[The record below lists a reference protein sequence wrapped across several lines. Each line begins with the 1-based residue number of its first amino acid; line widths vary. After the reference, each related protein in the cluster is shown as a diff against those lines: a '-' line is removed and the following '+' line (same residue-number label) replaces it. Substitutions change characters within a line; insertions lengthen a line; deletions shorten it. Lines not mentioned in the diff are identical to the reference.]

1 MEMLNMLARALI
13 VFMNLDFN
21 HWLFHFVKV
30 RSRYLANVANLIA
43 PAVLSQKS
51 LSNMASMA
59 SKLSSMA
66 TCQRGTFTRTSSFCF
81 NRKNKINLGRFSTVI
96 CLNNTFSPDDRNNRL

>member
-30 RSRYLANVANLIA
+30 RLRYLANVANLTA

-51 LSNMASMA
+51 LSNIHANVELLHVPRPSVLIEKTRLI
-59 SKLSSMA
+59 SGDSLLSFA
-66 TCQRGTFTRTSSFCF
+66 
-81 NRKNKINLGRFSTVI
+81 
-96 CLNNTFSPDDRNNRL
+96 

>member
-1 MEMLNMLARALI
+1 MLARALI

-30 RSRYLANVANLIA
+30 RSRYLANVANLTA

-51 LSNMASMA
+51 LSNIHANVE
-59 SKLSSMA
+59 LL
-66 TCQRGTFTRTSSFCF
+66 RTSSFCF

-96 CLNNTFSPDDRNNRL
+96 CLNNTFSPDDRNNRLLPVSNPVFV